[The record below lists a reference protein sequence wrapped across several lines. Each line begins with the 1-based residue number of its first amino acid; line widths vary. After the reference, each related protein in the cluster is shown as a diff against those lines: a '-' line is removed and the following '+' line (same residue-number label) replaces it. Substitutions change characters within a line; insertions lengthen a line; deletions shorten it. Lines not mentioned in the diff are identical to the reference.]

1 MYGHTLFFYYG
12 NIYKLLSYIHTSK
25 FAFQSHYNNV
35 LFVAAS
41 AMSQYAAAVPGYSWS
56 LPPAATAAAA
66 AAAAGT
72 IPMSPYQAA
81 QPQLQEARMQ

>member
-1 MYGHTLFFYYG
+1 MKMFALIDCVYITSLP
-12 NIYKLLSYIHTSK
+12 LS
-25 FAFQSHYNNV
+25 ALMDNRV

-41 AMSQYAAAVPGYSWS
+41 AMSQYAAAVPGYSWP

-66 AAAAGT
+66 AAAAAGT
-72 IPMSPYQAA
+72 MPMSPYQAA